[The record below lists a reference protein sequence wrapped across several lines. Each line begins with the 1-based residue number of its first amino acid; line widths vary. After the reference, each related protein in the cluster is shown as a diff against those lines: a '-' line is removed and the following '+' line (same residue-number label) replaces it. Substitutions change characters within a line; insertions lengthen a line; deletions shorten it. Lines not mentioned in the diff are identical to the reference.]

1 MIIKGYSRLL
11 RIIQDY
17 EISRVADSGLARR
30 LAERVPELHT
40 APTPASLV
48 WWGLD
53 WLGGEGGN
61 FYRVCYRK
69 KRVWKPAIK
78 S

>member
-1 MIIKGYSRLL
+1 MG
-11 RIIQDY
+11 
-17 EISRVADSGLARR
+17 SRVADSGLARR

-48 WWGLD
+48 WWGLA
-53 WLGGEGGN
+53 GGEGRKL
-61 FYRVCYRK
+61 YRVCYRK